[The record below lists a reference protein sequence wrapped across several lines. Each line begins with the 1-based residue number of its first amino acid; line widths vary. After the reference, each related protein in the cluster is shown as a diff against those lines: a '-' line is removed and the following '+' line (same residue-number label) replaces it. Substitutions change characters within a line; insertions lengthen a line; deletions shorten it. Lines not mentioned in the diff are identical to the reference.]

1 MKKRGSEQVLN
12 CFGGGIMNS
21 IVCLDMEGVLIPE
34 IWIEFAHETGIK
46 ELRLTTKDEPDYDKL
61 MKMRI
66 RLLKEHNYGIK
77 AIQKVIDKV
86 EPYEGAKE
94 FLDELRSFTQVIILS
109 DTYRE
114 FGLPVMKKLGYPTLF
129 CHELEIADN
138 GEIID
143 YKLRKNGTKLD
154 TVKAL
159 QSIGFDTIAA
169 GDSYNDLGMIRASKA
184 GFLFRSPEKIKNEN
198 KDVKTLETYEE
209 LLNEIKNAIS
219 EAK

>member
-1 MKKRGSEQVLN
+1 
-12 CFGGGIMNS
+12 MNS

-66 RLLKEHNYGIK
+66 RLLKEHDYGIK

>member
-1 MKKRGSEQVLN
+1 
-12 CFGGGIMNS
+12 MNS

-34 IWIEFAHETGIK
+34 IWIEFADDTGIK

-61 MKMRI
+61 MKMRLN
-66 RLLKEHNYGIK
+66 LLKENNYGIK
-77 AIQKVIDKV
+77 EIQKVADKV

-94 FLDELRSFTQVIILS
+94 FLDELRSFTQVIIIS

-114 FGLPVMKKLGYPTLF
+114 FALPVMKKLGYPTLF

-138 GEIID
+138 GEITD
-143 YKLRKNGTKLD
+143 YKLRKNGTKLE

-159 QSIGFDTIAA
+159 QSVGFEIIAA
-169 GDSYNDLGMIRASKA
+169 GDSYNDLGMIRAGKA

-198 KDVKTLETYEE
+198 KDVKTVETYEE
-209 LLNEIKNAIS
+209 LLSEIRKAIS
-219 EAK
+219 GAK

>member
-1 MKKRGSEQVLN
+1 
-12 CFGGGIMNS
+12 MNS

-34 IWIEFAHETGIK
+34 IWIEFAKETGIK

-138 GEIID
+138 GEITD
-143 YKLRKNGTKLD
+143 YKLRKNGTKLE
-154 TVKAL
+154 TVRAL

-198 KDVKTLETYEE
+198 KDVKTLETYVE
-209 LLNEIKNAIS
+209 LLNEIQKAIS

>member
-1 MKKRGSEQVLN
+1 
-12 CFGGGIMNS
+12 MNS

-77 AIQKVIDKV
+77 EIQKVIDKV

-138 GEIID
+138 GEITD
-143 YKLRKNGTKLD
+143 YKLRKNGTKLE

-159 QSIGFDTIAA
+159 QSIGFETIAA

-198 KDVKTLETYEE
+198 KDVKTVETYEE
-209 LLNEIKNAIS
+209 LLSEIRKAIS
-219 EAK
+219 GAK

>member
-1 MKKRGSEQVLN
+1 
-12 CFGGGIMNS
+12 MNS

-34 IWIEFAHETGIK
+34 IWVEFANETGIK

-77 AIQKVIDKV
+77 EIQKVIDKV

-109 DTYRE
+109 DTFRE

-138 GEIID
+138 GEITD
-143 YKLRKNGTKLD
+143 YKLRKNGTKLE

-159 QSIGFDTIAA
+159 QSIGFETIAA

>member
-1 MKKRGSEQVLN
+1 
-12 CFGGGIMNS
+12 MNS

-143 YKLRKNGTKLD
+143 YKLRKNGTKLM

-159 QSIGFDTIAA
+159 QSIGFETIAA

-209 LLNEIKNAIS
+209 LLFEIKKAIS
-219 EAK
+219 EAE

>member
-1 MKKRGSEQVLN
+1 
-12 CFGGGIMNS
+12 MNS

-138 GEIID
+138 GEITD
-143 YKLRKNGTKLD
+143 YKLRKNGTKLE

-209 LLNEIKNAIS
+209 LLNGIKKAIS
-219 EAK
+219 EAKQLK

>member
-1 MKKRGSEQVLN
+1 
-12 CFGGGIMNS
+12 MNS

-143 YKLRKNGTKLD
+143 YKLRKNGTKLE
-154 TVKAL
+154 TVRAL

-198 KDVKTLETYEE
+198 KDVKTLESYEE

>member
-1 MKKRGSEQVLN
+1 
-12 CFGGGIMNS
+12 MNS

-138 GEIID
+138 GEITD
-143 YKLRKNGTKLD
+143 YKLRKNGTKLE
-154 TVKAL
+154 TVRAL

-209 LLNEIKNAIS
+209 LLCGIKKAIS

>member
-1 MKKRGSEQVLN
+1 
-12 CFGGGIMNS
+12 MNS

-34 IWIEFAHETGIK
+34 IWIEFAKETGIK

-77 AIQKVIDKV
+77 EIQKVIDKV

-114 FGLPVMKKLGYPTLF
+114 FGLPVMKKLGYPPLF

-138 GEIID
+138 GEITD
-143 YKLRKNGTKLD
+143 YKLRKNGTKLE

-159 QSIGFDTIAA
+159 QSIGFETIAA

-209 LLNEIKNAIS
+209 LLCGIKKAIS

>member
-1 MKKRGSEQVLN
+1 
-12 CFGGGIMNS
+12 MNS

-34 IWIEFAHETGIK
+34 IWIEFAKETGIK

-61 MKMRI
+61 MKMRL
-66 RLLKEHNYGIK
+66 RLLKENNYGIK
-77 AIQKVIDKV
+77 EIQKVADTV
-86 EPYEGAKE
+86 EPYEGARE

-138 GEIID
+138 GEITD
-143 YKLRKNGTKLD
+143 YKLRKNGTKLE
-154 TVKAL
+154 TVTAF
-159 QSIGFDTIAA
+159 QSLGFETIAA

-209 LLNEIKNAIS
+209 LLSEIRKAIS
-219 EAK
+219 VVR

>member
-1 MKKRGSEQVLN
+1 
-12 CFGGGIMNS
+12 MNS

-34 IWIEFAHETGIK
+34 IWIEFAKETGIK

-154 TVKAL
+154 TVRAL

>member
-1 MKKRGSEQVLN
+1 
-12 CFGGGIMNS
+12 MNS

-34 IWIEFAHETGIK
+34 IWIEFAKETGIK

-169 GDSYNDLGMIRASKA
+169 GDSDNDLGMIRASKA

>member
-1 MKKRGSEQVLN
+1 
-12 CFGGGIMNS
+12 MNS

-138 GEIID
+138 GEITD
-143 YKLRKNGTKLD
+143 YKLRKNGTKLE
-154 TVKAL
+154 TVRAL

-209 LLNEIKNAIS
+209 LLNEIKKAIS

>member
-1 MKKRGSEQVLN
+1 
-12 CFGGGIMNS
+12 MNS

-159 QSIGFDTIAA
+159 KSIGFDTIAA

-209 LLNEIKNAIS
+209 LLNEIKKTIS

>member
-1 MKKRGSEQVLN
+1 
-12 CFGGGIMNS
+12 MNS

-34 IWIEFAHETGIK
+34 IWVEFANETGIN

-109 DTYRE
+109 DTFRE

-138 GEIID
+138 GEITD

-198 KDVKTLETYEE
+198 KDVKTVETYEE
-209 LLNEIKNAIS
+209 LLSEIRKAIS
-219 EAK
+219 GAK

>member
-1 MKKRGSEQVLN
+1 MKKEIVNKCEL
-12 CFGGGIMNS
+12 FWGGIMNS

-34 IWIEFAHETGIK
+34 IWIEFAKETGIK

-77 AIQKVIDKV
+77 EIQKVIDKV

-138 GEIID
+138 GEITD
-143 YKLRKNGTKLD
+143 YKLRKNGTKLE

-159 QSIGFDTIAA
+159 QSIGFETISA
-169 GDSYNDLGMIRASKA
+169 GDSYNDLGMIRAGKT
-184 GFLFRSPEKIKNEN
+184 GFLFRSPERIKNEN
-198 KDVKTLETYEE
+198 KDVRTIETYEE

>member
-1 MKKRGSEQVLN
+1 
-12 CFGGGIMNS
+12 MNS

-34 IWIEFAHETGIK
+34 IWIEFAKETGIK

-138 GEIID
+138 GEITD
-143 YKLRKNGTKLD
+143 YKLRKNGTKLE

-159 QSIGFDTIAA
+159 QSIGFETIAA
-169 GDSYNDLGMIRASKA
+169 GDSYNDLGMIRSSKA

-209 LLNEIKNAIS
+209 LLNEIKNTIS

>member
-1 MKKRGSEQVLN
+1 
-12 CFGGGIMNS
+12 MNS

-34 IWIEFAHETGIK
+34 IWIEFANETGIN

-66 RLLKEHNYGIK
+66 RLLKEYNYGIK
-77 AIQKVIDKV
+77 EIQKVIDKV

-138 GEIID
+138 GEITD
-143 YKLRKNGTKLD
+143 YKLRKNGTKLE

-159 QSIGFDTIAA
+159 QSIGFETIAA

-198 KDVKTLETYEE
+198 KDVQTLETYEE
-209 LLNEIKNAIS
+209 LLCGIKKAIS

>member
-1 MKKRGSEQVLN
+1 
-12 CFGGGIMNS
+12 MNS

-34 IWIEFAHETGIK
+34 IWIEFAKETGIK

-169 GDSYNDLGMIRASKA
+169 GDSYNDLGIIRASKA